1 MNKGGK
7 VPGSGNTDTVPA
19 MLTPG
24 EFVMSK
30 GAVQQYGVDTLEGMN
45 AAAGGTNKP
54 KMGRYNE
61 GGSAKS
67 PDKSHF
73 GKTGYRMGQ
82 VRPDMYVYGNE
93 KFVSTY
99 KTKDGKVIEESE
111 DYTEITGSI
120 ADEELIS
127 NQKQLMGEINSVEGY
142 ENANIIDVMERM
154 NGRGRLVDMPD
165 ETLYPILNASDAWKA
180 TDAKR
185 DEGIRMDQ
193 EAGTSWLDP
202 REGEKLLM
210 NAGGLV
216 PGYAGGGLVG
226 RITGSVKNI
235 SGRVRKALNPPVRH
249 KHPVT
254 VSYDNALL
262 QQQRP
267 LGAPP
272 RQDLPSFDAGAMV
285 SMSKI
290 KTLGI
295 SV

>member
-1 MNKGGK
+1 
-7 VPGSGNTDTVPA
+7 
-19 MLTPG
+19 
-24 EFVMSK
+24 
-30 GAVQQYGVDTLEGMN
+30 
-45 AAAGGTNKP
+45 
-54 KMGRYNE
+54 
-61 GGSAKS
+61 
-67 PDKSHF
+67 
-73 GKTGYRMGQ
+73 
-82 VRPDMYVYGNE
+82 
-93 KFVSTY
+93 
-99 KTKDGKVIEESE
+99 
-111 DYTEITGSI
+111 
-120 ADEELIS
+120 
-127 NQKQLMGEINSVEGY
+127 
-142 ENANIIDVMERM
+142 
-154 NGRGRLVDMPD
+154 
-165 ETLYPILNASDAWKA
+165 
-180 TDAKR
+180 
-185 DEGIRMDQ
+185 
-193 EAGTSWLDP
+193 
-202 REGEKLLM
+202 M

-267 LGAPP
+267 LGEPP

>member
-1 MNKGGK
+1 MCIR
-7 VPGSGNTDTVPA
+7 D
-19 MLTPG
+19 
-24 EFVMSK
+24 
-30 GAVQQYGVDTLEGMN
+30 
-45 AAAGGTNKP
+45 
-54 KMGRYNE
+54 R
-61 GGSAKS
+61 
-67 PDKSHF
+67 
-73 GKTGYRMGQ
+73 
-82 VRPDMYVYGNE
+82 
-93 KFVSTY
+93 
-99 KTKDGKVIEESE
+99 
-111 DYTEITGSI
+111 
-120 ADEELIS
+120 
-127 NQKQLMGEINSVEGY
+127 INSVEGY